1 MNRAI
6 STYEQQNSTLN
17 QHQQIQISQQALPQN
32 PQQLQLIQQQQPGPQ
47 QQQIYTLS
55 PTKNVR
61 IEQQNSPCR
70 IVNIQPVQHIQQIHP
85 ISKKQFYIPTSI
97 TPNRQRIVT
106 QQVQSNSIN
115 SIQIQNSASNQPQV
129 QQQNQQISFQQQ
141 NPSQI
146 QQNTSQNIQA
156 SSKPI
161 SQMPEKH
168 RLLQQSHK
176 HNLSQNQNSNN
187 NNNTNNSNNHNNL
200 VGNGQI
206 SSHLNAQTKAQQ
218 GIQPSSANIKTTIQ
232 RVKNKSEINLP
243 SDFSQTPIQHIQ
255 TPQQMIS
262 LNNMFIQNSI
272 TSPPT
277 QNISVSQNLFPSNI
291 DYVGTPNNQNNG
303 QVSLFSDN
311 NPSHSASF
319 PHSIQSTSNNFSAP
333 QTAVKQHY
341 LKNQNQQEREN
352 SPYKYLQNQLSTNQK
367 SPNLQSTN
375 QKSPNMQSTNIG
387 ISTQNSGQI
396 PFVFSEEAA
405 VGSIN
410 VGNSSS
416 ANRYVNK
423 IQQSSPERL
432 PQFFIK
438 QSYQLNNGSYSN
450 AYTPKG
456 NSSSI
461 SNISQIGIPQQT
473 KTSTEFARS
482 SSCNDVRKRS
492 YRNPPLYQDNQF
504 IASNNRTLNISQNDR
519 ADDRSLERTQGI
531 THDINT
537 TQKPHSMV
545 SQSGS
550 YINLPRTP
558 TKINQ
563 ISSSQNF
570 QIGLL
575 NSNSK
580 KLRELEEQVK
590 ELVNENSKLSEL
602 LEEKGYLLQ
611 QIQDEQLVQK
621 LLIENNELKE
631 KLRQAQMENDLSIQ
645 NRVLHTENTNLNK
658 ILSEKVKEIR
668 ELKEKL
674 QQNSQS
680 QESQRKVDQL
690 ERNIKLL
697 IQENEH
703 LSDVL
708 KQRQSEVQKQ
718 RDDNLEM
725 QNKVINL
732 QSYIQE
738 LQEQQSRQQ
747 SISNEKFN
755 SLKSEYDKIQN
766 KLAEKEHELQQKEQ
780 NAQKINR
787 EAEDQ
792 ITKLVDENEKL
803 NEIISQYINSS
814 NTDLLNSMAINK
826 NTSKLN
832 IVKDDE
838 EKLQMFDSLQNCNKD
853 YEEKIKNLIAQNKN
867 LEEVI
872 LDLEKDKI
880 ELAENLQFME
890 DRQKVIE
897 KQNDDLQME
906 IEKLSKQETACTEI
920 ADKVKLLESQNQDLH
935 LQIDQ
940 MNQGLT
946 QKSEENQLIV
956 QQNENNKNY
965 FEQIIQEKIEQIN
978 RLSQQLQE
986 QSNFI
991 QALQQQQQIQQIHE
1005 REEDEQE
1012 EEKTKKAANKKQTL
1026 PSQRYQRD
1034 DQISEDEDQEQIQQQ
1049 NQENNIKSADSTFN
1063 QLNEDNYFDK
1073 ESEQLIETPLD
1084 SNTFELTKFQKE
1096 LKEKNDIIKNLCENL
1111 DFQKEQVS
1119 ELNEKVQQ
1127 QAIFIID
1134 LQEKIKKSQNEINQ
1148 QGEKILE
1155 LLSNASEDQS
1165 ISKSQR
1171 KSREIASQQ
1180 NDQELLQQQLEYKDH
1195 AIQEYILVI
1204 RELDDKIINLQK
1216 LLKELKPDLQLD
1228 NSFYIERLESLNLLS
1243 PNISNN
1249 LKERKITQMEERILI
1264 QVQQQDNDED
1274 NHQKQQNLINPQKIQ
1289 SLIDRE
1295 ISQFDQKYKQKMEEL
1310 EKEMS
1315 VSINERDEKIVSLIN
1330 ENQKL
1335 LQLNEQR
1342 LIELKILN
1350 QQIEM
1355 RKEQN
1360 IRDTKTIEDLQK
1372 KIQMMLSKNI
1382 QQNKGILKNSQH
1394 FQQNTSERSLID
1406 SIREEES
1413 EESQD
1418 VDSQKNQQQHASQSH
1433 EAKRLQ
1439 RKLEE
1444 KRRQLSDAKQELENL
1459 KEKLLD
1465 FEEIEF
1471 RLTSEN
1477 RQLQEEVRRLS
1488 QHSDENNRLN
1498 EMLKTRKNEYT
1509 ELKKRFEALRAER
1522 DELIQKLKDSQF
1534 QDGSPSNQLN
1544 NSKSFNVNSFELY
1557 KEIESIKKE
1566 NHELKKINEQC
1577 IVQIK
1582 KKEKEIDEKM
1592 EELDQVK
1599 NKCNELTEQI
1609 KTSNSAPQSI
1619 CTIQGQEDQKEQIQK
1634 PRSANNL

>member
-1 MNRAI
+1 MNRAL
-6 STYEQQNSTLN
+6 SAYEQQNSTLN
-17 QHQQIQISQQALPQN
+17 QHQQVQISQQALSQN
-32 PQQLQLIQQQQPGPQ
+32 PQQIQLIQQQQPGQQ

-55 PTKNVR
+55 PAKNVR

-70 IVNIQPVQHIQQIHP
+70 IVNIQPVQHSQQIHA

-97 TPNRQRIVT
+97 TPTRQRIVT

-115 SIQIQNSASNQPQV
+115 SIPIQNPALTQPQV
-129 QQQNQQISFQQQ
+129 QQQNQQINYQQQ
-141 NPSQI
+141 NTSQI
-146 QQNTSQNIQA
+146 QQISSQNIQA

-176 HNLSQNQNSNN
+176 QNLSQNQNNN
-187 NNNTNNSNNHNNL
+187 NNNNSSCNNNHNNL
-200 VGNGQI
+200 VGNGQV

-218 GIQPSSANIKTTIQ
+218 SLQAPSTNIKTTIQ

-243 SDFSQTPIQHIQ
+243 SDYSHTPIQHVQ

-272 TSPPT
+272 ASPPT
-277 QNISVSQNLFPSNI
+277 QNISVSQNLYPNNI

-303 QVSLFSDN
+303 QASLFSEN

-319 PHSIQSTSNNFSAP
+319 PHSIQFTSNNLSAP
-333 QTAVKQHY
+333 QTAVKQQY
-341 LKNQNQQEREN
+341 LKSHNLQERES
-352 SPYKYLQNQLSTNQK
+352 SPYKYLQNQLST
-367 SPNLQSTN
+367 T

-396 PFVFSEEAA
+396 PFVFPEEAA
-405 VGSIN
+405 IGSIN
-410 VGNSSS
+410 AGNSSS

-423 IQQSSPERL
+423 MQPSSPERL
-432 PQFFIK
+432 PSFFI
-438 QSYQLNNGSYSN
+438 QQGYQLNNCNYSN
-450 AYTPKG
+450 AYTPQA
-456 NSSSI
+456 NSGSI

-482 SSCNDVRKRS
+482 SSCNDARKRS

-504 IASNNRTLNISQNDR
+504 IASNNRTLNVSQNER

-531 THDINT
+531 SNDNISI
-537 TQKPHSMV
+537 QKPFSIV

-558 TKINQ
+558 TKMNPT
-563 ISSSQNF
+563 SSSQNF

-621 LLIENNELKE
+621 LLVENNELKE
-631 KLRQAQMENDLSIQ
+631 KLRKAQMENDISIQ

-658 ILSEKVKEIR
+658 ILAEKVKEIR
-668 ELKEKL
+668 ELKDKL

-703 LSDVL
+703 LSEVL
-708 KQRQSEVQKQ
+708 KQRQTEVQKQ

-747 SISNEKFN
+747 IISNEKFN
-755 SLKSEYDKIQN
+755 SLKSEFDKIQN
-766 KLAEKEHELQQKEQ
+766 KLTEREQELQQKEQ
-780 NAQKINR
+780 NTQKTNR

-814 NTDLLNSMAINK
+814 NIDLLNSMAINK

-832 IVKDDE
+832 TVKDDE
-838 EKLQMFDSLQNCNKD
+838 EKLMIFDSLQNCNKD
-853 YEEKIKNLIAQNKN
+853 YEEKIKNLVAQNKN

-872 LDLEKDKI
+872 LDLERDKI

-897 KQNDDLQME
+897 KQNDDLQIE
-906 IEKLSKQETACTEI
+906 IENLTKKETACSEI
-920 ADKVKLLESQNQDLH
+920 SDKVKIFESQNQDLH

-940 MNQGLT
+940 MNQELK
-946 QKSEENQLIV
+946 QKSEENQIIK
-956 QQNENNKNY
+956 QQHENNKNY

-978 RLSQQLQE
+978 SLSQQLQE

-991 QALQQQQQIQQIHE
+991 QALQQQQQMQQTHKG
-1005 REEDEQE
+1005 EDEKE
-1012 EEKTKKAANKKQTL
+1012 EEKTKKSANKKQVL
-1026 PSQRYQRD
+1026 PIQRYQRD
-1034 DQISEDEDQEQIQQQ
+1034 NDQLSEDEDQEQIQQLNQ
-1049 NQENNIKSADSTFN
+1049 NSNNKSADSSYN
-1063 QLNEDNYFDK
+1063 QSNEDNYSEK
-1073 ESEQLIETPLD
+1073 ESEQLIEAPLD
-1084 SNTFELTKFQKE
+1084 SNTFEITKFQKE

-1127 QAIFIID
+1127 QALFIID

-1148 QGEKILE
+1148 QGEKIIE

-1165 ISKSQR
+1165 LSKSQR
-1171 KSREIASQQ
+1171 KSREITIQQ
-1180 NDQELLQQQLEYKDH
+1180 NDQELLQQQLEYNDH

-1204 RELDDKIINLQK
+1204 RELEDKIINLQK

-1228 NSFYIERLESLNLLS
+1228 NSLYIERLESQNLLS

-1249 LKERKITQMEERILI
+1249 LKERKITQMEQRILI
-1264 QVQQQDNDED
+1264 QVQQQDNDQD

-1295 ISQFDQKYKQKMEEL
+1295 IQQFDQKYKQKMEEL

-1315 VSINERDEKIVSLIN
+1315 VSINERDEKIVQLIN

-1355 RKEQN
+1355 RKEQG

-1382 QQNKGILKNSQH
+1382 QQNKGILKSSQH

-1418 VDSQKNQQQHASQSH
+1418 IDGQKNQQQHAIQSH
-1433 EAKRLQ
+1433 ETKRLQ

-1444 KRRQLSDAKQELENL
+1444 KRRQLSEAKQELENL

-1471 RLTSEN
+1471 RLTSET

-1522 DELIQKLKDSQF
+1522 DDLIQKLKDSQF

-1544 NSKSFNVNSFELY
+1544 NSKSFNVNNLELY

-1577 IVQIK
+1577 IIQIK

-1599 NKCNELTEQI
+1599 NKCNDLTGQI
-1609 KTSNSAPQSI
+1609 KTSNSAPQTIS
-1619 CTIQGQEDQKEQIQK
+1619 TIQGQEDQKEQQIQK

>member
-1 MNRAI
+1 MNRAL
-6 STYEQQNSTLN
+6 STFDQQNSTIN
-17 QHQQIQISQQALPQN
+17 QHQQVQISQQSLAQN
-32 PQQLQLIQQQQPGPQ
+32 PQQIQLIQQQQPGQQ

-55 PTKNVR
+55 PSKNVR
-61 IEQQNSPCR
+61 MEQQNSPCR
-70 IVNIQPVQHIQQIHP
+70 VVNIQPVQHIQQIHA
-85 ISKKQFYIPTSI
+85 ISKKQFYMPNSI
-97 TPNRQRIVT
+97 TPTRQRIVT

-115 SIQIQNSASNQPQV
+115 SLPIQNPASSQPQV
-129 QQQNQQISFQQQ
+129 QQQNQQIGYQQQ
-141 NPSQI
+141 NLSSI
-146 QQNTSQNIQA
+146 QQNTSQNIQV

-176 HNLSQNQNSNN
+176 HNLSQNQTSNN
-187 NNNTNNSNNHNNL
+187 NNNYSTSNNHNNL

-206 SSHLNAQTKAQQ
+206 SSHLNAQAKSQQ
-218 GIQPSSANIKTTIQ
+218 GLQPPNGNMRTTIQ

-255 TPQQMIS
+255 TPQQMIT
-262 LNNMFIQNSI
+262 LNNMYIQNSI

-277 QNISVSQNLFPSNI
+277 QNISVSQNLYPSNI

-303 QVSLFSDN
+303 QVSLFSEN

-319 PHSIQSTSNNFSAP
+319 PHSIQSTSNNLSAP
-333 QTAVKQHY
+333 QTAVKQQY
-341 LKNQNQQEREN
+341 LKSQNMQERES
-352 SPYKYLQNQLSTNQK
+352 SPYKYLQNQL
-367 SPNLQSTN
+367 STN

-432 PQFFIK
+432 PSFFIK
-438 QSYQLNNGSYSN
+438 QSYQLNNGNYSN
-450 AYTPKG
+450 AYTPKA

-473 KTSTEFARS
+473 KTSTEFVRS

-492 YRNPPLYQDNQF
+492 YRNPPFYQDNQYV
-504 IASNNRTLNISQNDR
+504 ANNNRTLNISQNER

-531 THDINT
+531 SNDFIA
-537 TQKPHSMV
+537 TQKPLSTI
-545 SQSGS
+545 SQNGS

-558 TKINQ
+558 TKINPT
-563 ISSSQNF
+563 SSSQNF
-570 QIGLL
+570 QLGLL

-621 LLIENNELKE
+621 LLVENNELKE

-658 ILSEKVKEIR
+658 ILAEKVKEIR
-668 ELKEKL
+668 ELKDRL
-674 QQNSQS
+674 QQNQSS

-703 LSDVL
+703 LSEVL

-738 LQEQQSRQQ
+738 IQEQQSRSQN
-747 SISNEKFN
+747 ISNEKFN
-755 SLKSEYDKIQN
+755 SLKSEFDKIQN
-766 KLAEKEHELQQKEQ
+766 KLAEREQELQQKEQ
-780 NAQKINR
+780 NTQKMNK

-838 EKLQMFDSLQNCNKD
+838 EKLMMYDSLQNCNKD
-853 YEEKIKNLIAQNKN
+853 YEEKIKNLIAQYKN

-897 KQNDDLQME
+897 KQNDDLQIE
-906 IEKLSKQETACTEI
+906 IEKCQRIETNSGEAAE
-920 ADKVKLLESQNQDLH
+920 KVKLLEIQIQDLH
-935 LQIDQ
+935 LQTDQ
-940 MNQGLT
+940 MNLEIK
-946 QKSEENQLIV
+946 QKSEENQLMM
-956 QQNENNKNY
+956 QQHESNKNY

-991 QALQQQQQIQQIHE
+991 QALQQQQQIQQNHE
-1005 REEDEQE
+1005 EEDEQQ
-1012 EEKTKKAANKKQTL
+1012 EKIKKAANKKQAQ
-1026 PSQRYQRD
+1026 PNQRYQRD
-1034 DQISEDEDQEQIQQQ
+1034 GDQLSEDEDQELIQQQ
-1049 NQENNIKSADSTFN
+1049 DQNNNNNKSADSTS
-1063 QLNEDNYFDK
+1063 QQSNEDNYFEK
-1073 ESEQLIETPLD
+1073 ESEQLIEAPLD
-1084 SNTFELTKFQKE
+1084 SNTFEITKFQKE

-1119 ELNEKVQQ
+1119 ELNERVQQ
-1127 QAIFIID
+1127 QALFIIE

-1148 QGEKILE
+1148 QGEKIVE
-1155 LLSNASEDQS
+1155 LLSNTSEDQS

-1171 KSREIASQQ
+1171 RSKDVTVQQ
-1180 NDQELLQQQLEYKDH
+1180 NDQDLLQQQLEYKDH

-1204 RELDDKIINLQK
+1204 RELEDKIINHQK

-1228 NSFYIERLESLNLLS
+1228 NSSYIERLESLNLLS

-1249 LKERKITQMEERILI
+1249 LKERKITQMEERILN
-1264 QVQQQDNDED
+1264 QANQQDNDED

-1289 SLIDRE
+1289 SIIDRE
-1295 ISQFDQKYKQKMEEL
+1295 IQQFDQKYKQKVEEL

-1315 VSINERDEKIVSLIN
+1315 MSINERDEKIIQLIN

-1355 RKEQN
+1355 RKEQS

-1418 VDSQKNQQQHASQSH
+1418 IDGQKNQQQQAIQSH
-1433 EAKRLQ
+1433 ETKRLQ

-1471 RLTSEN
+1471 RLSSEN

-1522 DELIQKLKDSQF
+1522 DDLIQKLKDSQF

-1566 NHELKKINEQC
+1566 NLELKKINEQC
-1577 IVQIK
+1577 IIQIK

-1599 NKCNELTEQI
+1599 SKCNELSNQV

-1619 CTIQGQEDQKEQIQK
+1619 CTIQGQEDQKEQQIQK